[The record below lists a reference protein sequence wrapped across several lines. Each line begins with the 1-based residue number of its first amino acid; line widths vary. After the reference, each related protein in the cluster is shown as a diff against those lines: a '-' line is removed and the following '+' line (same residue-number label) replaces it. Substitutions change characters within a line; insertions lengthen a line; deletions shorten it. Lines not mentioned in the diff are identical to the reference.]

1 MKNEYTLK
9 LVHQVLGGHPPR
21 CTMCRDRFPAPRC
34 TTAALFRFIKTH
46 RNRNGTHCS
55 VHWGSMN
62 LVQNVTIY
70 HLLHLENF
78 WYQAKYCRHCN
89 SHKVA
94 TCAHNLFCSSS
105 QQQHLLQ
112 SFAISAAADKVS
124 GAKFP
129 TFSRRPLCRESIVL
143 LPKIS
148 PSLNFAVKYPA
159 VCNSH
164 TTLIHALDFKILLQ
178 LLKVS

>member
-1 MKNEYTLK
+1 MKHECTLK
-9 LVHQVLGGHPPR
+9 FFHQVPGDHSPSKVQDVQRSVSPHQGQQALLP
-21 CTMCRDRFPAPRC
+21 CRQC
-34 TTAALFRFIKTH
+34 TTAALFRLIQTH
-46 RNRNGTHCS
+46 GNRNGTHCS

-89 SHKVA
+89 LHKVA

-112 SFAISAAADKVS
+112 SFAISAAAAADKVS

-148 PSLNFAVKYPA
+148 PLSKF
-159 VCNSH
+159 CS
-164 TTLIHALDFKILLQ
+164 
-178 LLKVS
+178 